1 SISRYGFPKIVN
13 QDGGLRIRIEG
24 LEVQTLYAYIDRG
37 GMRELAGVAVYTRDS
52 LDTLVILHIAVKPEF
67 CFSSGYKNELILIRI
82 LTQLRAV
89 AKRIKGIKK
98 LFFLYSEKEVS
109 RAWA

>member
-1 SISRYGFPKIVN
+1 
-13 QDGGLRIRIEG
+13 LRIRIEG